1 MANVAK
7 HFVLNGE
14 SADRSIEREYLH
26 AFGEPIFDPVVS
38 VQTRMI
44 RQALRDWRLNE
55 LMVIEGQCADSMFLG
70 LPHNLAM
77 ELYQEIGHVL
87 RTPGVLLRKALSS
100 IYVTKGSRIGRS
112 IYRLGRMVSVLS
124 ERTPIEAFLASLGV
138 VRSFGDRRAEYIE
151 RIRSS
156 FECVLRNTGS
166 LQRAVGYF
174 FTYRVIPVRE
184 MQKYRLLTNEH
195 VRFVFPF
202 IAPSVI
208 DFALSIPDE
217 FMVRGRKRKRIL
229 FDLAKRILPPEA
241 YTTSTSPFYVG
252 RGDAVMMDLSFLE
265 RHFPTGD
272 VITTANRRI
281 SDREAFETSVR
292 HLKDFLDFVA
302 SY

>member
-1 MANVAK
+1 
-7 HFVLNGE
+7 
-14 SADRSIEREYLH
+14 
-26 AFGEPIFDPVVS
+26 
-38 VQTRMI
+38 MI
-44 RQALRDWRLNE
+44 RQALRDWRLKE

-166 LQRAVGYF
+166 LQRAVG
-174 FTYRVIPVRE
+174 
-184 MQKYRLLTNEH
+184 
-195 VRFVFPF
+195 
-202 IAPSVI
+202 
-208 DFALSIPDE
+208 LSQW
-217 FMVRGRKRKRIL
+217 
-229 FDLAKRILPPEA
+229 
-241 YTTSTSPFYVG
+241 
-252 RGDAVMMDLSFLE
+252 
-265 RHFPTGD
+265 
-272 VITTANRRI
+272 
-281 SDREAFETSVR
+281 
-292 HLKDFLDFVA
+292 
-302 SY
+302 